1 MRYIEHWEKY
11 WLDYENIRP
20 NAAKNIKFQ
29 CALKLL
35 PSEFKNLLDIGGGN
49 GFFVELIRKNR
60 YSVDFTVIDGS
71 QTAVEK
77 CREKN
82 INSIYY
88 DFDGNPLPFKDNSF
102 DVVTCLDVL
111 EHLHYPWKLLE
122 EMKRVS
128 KRYIIISCPNFASI
142 VNRVDVALGRPP
154 RFMADKHGNQTHGG
168 HIQFITFNTL
178 KYQIE
183 KIGLKIT
190 EHAVQDTLFGMRI
203 PFVLRFKKLFPNIF
217 GTLCIKVEKVNKS

>member
-1 MRYIEHWEKY
+1 MRYAEHWDRY
-11 WLDYENIRP
+11 WRDYKNIRP
-20 NAAKNIKFQ
+20 NAAKNTKFQ

-35 PSEFKNLLDIGGGN
+35 PERFENLLDIGGGD
-49 GFFVELIRKNR
+49 GFFVELVRKNKF
-60 YSVDFTVIDGS
+60 SANFTVIDGS
-71 QTAVEK
+71 EIAVEK

-82 INSIYY
+82 INSILY
-88 DFDGNPLPFKDNSF
+88 DLDGKPLPFKDDSF

-142 VNRVDVALGRPP
+142 VNRVDVLLGRPP
-154 RFMADKHGNQTHGG
+154 RFMADKYGNQKHGG

-183 KIGLKIT
+183 KVGLKIT
-190 EHAVQDTLFGMRI
+190 EYAVQDTLFGVKMPLI
-203 PFVLRFKKLFPNIF
+203 IRFRKLFPNIF
-217 GTLCIKVEKVNKS
+217 GTLCIKAEKV